1 MPAVPCANHP
11 KETTFVRCGR
21 CEKPICTRCMVDSP
35 VGKKCRDCARN
46 RTHIYESK
54 PQQVLLAFVAA
65 TLVAIPAGFA
75 MHLIPI
81 IYIAPVLYG
90 GLIGEV
96 ALRAGQRRRSL
107 AMQVATGLAAVLGGL
122 IGCGLPALLA
132 TRQAAAMEGTLVTVP
147 LTLWAGSLFYP
158 AALVLVGAVIAV
170 SRVRYL

>member
-54 PQQVLLAFVAA
+54 PHQVLLAFAAA

-90 GLIGEV
+90 GLVGEV

-107 AMQVATGLAAVLGGL
+107 AMQVATGAAAVVGGL
-122 IGCGLPALLA
+122 IGCGLPALLSA
-132 TRQAAAMEGTLVTVP
+132 RQEAMMDGAQMGQP
-147 LTLWAGSLFYP
+147 LMIWAGALFYP

>member
-1 MPAVPCANHP
+1 M
-11 KETTFVRCGR
+11 
-21 CEKPICTRCMVDSP
+21 
-35 VGKKCRDCARN
+35 GKKCRDCARN

-54 PQQVLLAFVAA
+54 PHQVLLAFVAA
-65 TLVAIPAGFA
+65 TVVAIPAGYA
-75 MHLIPI
+75 MHMIPI

-107 AMQVATGLAAVLGGL
+107 AMQVATGAAAVIGGL

-132 TRQAAAMEGTLVTVP
+132 ARQEAMMEGVP
-147 LTLWAGSLFYP
+147 ASLPLEMWAGWMFYP